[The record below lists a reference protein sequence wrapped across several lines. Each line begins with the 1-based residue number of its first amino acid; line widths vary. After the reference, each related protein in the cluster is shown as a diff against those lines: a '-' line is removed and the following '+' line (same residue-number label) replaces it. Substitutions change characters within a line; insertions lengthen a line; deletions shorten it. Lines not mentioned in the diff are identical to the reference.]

1 MTNDEGLKPEGSAE
15 RSAKAGV
22 DDPSGVAGTGAQRFS
37 VQRKMAVVARL
48 LRGEPTAQ
56 ESVVM
61 HPDMDT
67 KVP

>member
-22 DDPSGVAGTGAQRFS
+22 GDPSGVAGTGAQRFS

-48 LRGEPTAQ
+48 A
-56 ESVVM
+56 
-61 HPDMDT
+61 PD
-67 KVP
+67 P